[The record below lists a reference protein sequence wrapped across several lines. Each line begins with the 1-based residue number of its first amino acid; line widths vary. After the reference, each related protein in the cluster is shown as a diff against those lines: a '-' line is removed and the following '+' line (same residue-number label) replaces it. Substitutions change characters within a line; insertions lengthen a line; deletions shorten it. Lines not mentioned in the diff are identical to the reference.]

1 MKTVSGFVLS
11 SEPVS
16 LSKASSILKN
26 FVSSEN
32 GASHALRVYVK
43 RTYASLN
50 GLAQYHSNLE
60 SGKSERKLKRK
71 PKAEVSEN
79 GVLADTGN
87 NYQEEEVK
95 SVGNTEEG
103 IVKTE
108 GKKKKRKKVEE
119 ETEDG
124 EERDI
129 SRSNKKRKH

>member
-60 SGKSERKLKRK
+60 SGKSERKLKKK
-71 PKAEVSEN
+71 PKVEVIEN
-79 GVLADTGN
+79 GLTDTAR
-87 NYQEEEVK
+87 NYQEEEEVK

-103 IVKTE
+103 LVKTE

-119 ETEDG
+119 EMKDG